1 MKYFLTILLS
11 VILFSST
18 SFGGTKMETFSL
30 NNGIKVIFKQTKS
43 VEILCL
49 KIHSPISVLN
59 EESSKSGVTSLLYN
73 TMNKSTNKR
82 NTEVLATDIENLG
95 SSISPDVEYDY
106 SGWTL
111 NCMSQYFDE
120 SCEILSDI
128 ILNPAFD
135 STEMGKE
142 KELMI
147 QSIKVRQDSIKSVAR
162 DKFISDFYNEKNPYS
177 KIKSGTEET
186 LTGLTQQDLKDVYNK
201 IYSTKG
207 MVITVVGNIKKSTL
221 KKTLNKYFGQMN
233 LTQEKP
239 KVSFERNPE
248 RTGEDTIVNSKFN
261 QAFIIYA
268 YDAPDVLNED
278 SITLKMINLVLGA
291 RMTGRLFIELREK
304 LGLAYEVNSN
314 YPTRMGDSYFEIYI
328 GLDKKNVDITKNGIE
343 KIMTDLCSTKVS
355 DKELN
360 DTKNFIK
367 GIYLLSHQSVERQ
380 AYYLSAREMLG
391 LGYEYDDKYIDLLS
405 KVTSDDIIKVA
416 NKYFKQKPYKL
427 ILMPN

>member
-1 MKYFLTILLS
+1 MKHFITILLS
-11 VILFSST
+11 LILFGSI
-18 SFGGTKMETFSL
+18 SFGGTKMETFNL

-49 KIHSPISVLN
+49 KLHSPISVLQ
-59 EESSKSGVTSLLYN
+59 EDSSKSGVTSLLYE
-73 TMNKSTNKR
+73 TMIKSTNKR
-82 NTEVLATDIENLG
+82 SVENLATDIENLG
-95 SSISPDVEYDY
+95 SSISSDIEYDY

-128 ILNPAFD
+128 ILNPSFD
-135 STEMGKE
+135 QKEMDKE
-142 KELMI
+142 RELMI
-147 QSIKVRQDSIKSVAR
+147 QAIKLSRDNIKSVAGEQ
-162 DKFISDFYNEKNPYS
+162 FAMGFYNKKHPYS
-177 KIKSGTEET
+177 KKRAGTEET
-186 LTGLTQQDLKDVYNK
+186 LKSLTQQDLKDVYNN

-207 MVITVVGNIKKSTL
+207 IVITVVGNIKKSVL
-221 KKTLNKYFGQMN
+221 KKTLNKYFGRIN

-239 KVSFERNPE
+239 NIILPNNPS
-248 RTGEDTIVNSKFN
+248 RTGEDTVVKSKFN

-268 YDAPDVLNED
+268 YDAPDVLDQD

-304 LGLAYEVNSN
+304 LGLAYEVNST
-314 YPTRMGDSYFEIYI
+314 YPSRTDKSYFEIYI
-328 GLDKKNVDITKNGIE
+328 GLDKKNIDITKQGIE
-343 KIMTDLCSTKVS
+343 KIMSDLCNTKIT

-360 DTKNFIK
+360 DTKNFVK
-367 GIYLLSHQSVERQ
+367 GIYLLAHQSVERQ

>member
-1 MKYFLTILLS
+1 MKHFLTILLS
-11 VILFSST
+11 IILFSSI
-18 SFGGTKMETFSL
+18 SFGGTKMETFNL
-30 NNGIKVIFKQTKS
+30 DNGIKVIFKQTKS

-49 KIHSPISVLN
+49 KIHYPISVIN

-73 TMNKSTNKR
+73 TMNKSTKKR
-82 NTEVLATDIENLG
+82 TVEVLATDIENLG

-111 NCMSQYFDE
+111 NCMSQYFDQ

-135 STEMGKE
+135 KEEMNKE
-142 KELMI
+142 RELMI

-177 KIKSGTEET
+177 KIKGGTEET
-186 LTGLTQQDLKDVYNK
+186 LTSLTQQDLKDVYEK

-207 MVITVVGNIKKSTL
+207 MVITVVGNIKKSAL
-221 KKTLNKYFGQMN
+221 KKALNKYFGQMN
-233 LTQEKP
+233 LTREKQNVVFA
-239 KVSFERNPE
+239 KNPE
-248 RTGEDTIVNSKFN
+248 RTGEDVVVNSKFN

-268 YDAPDVLNED
+268 YDAPDALNED

-314 YPTRMGDSYFEIYI
+314 FPTRIGDSYFEIYI
-328 GLDKKNVDITKNGIE
+328 GLDKKNVDITKTGIE
-343 KIMTDLCSTKVS
+343 KIMNDLCNIKIS

-360 DTKNFIK
+360 DTRSFIK

-380 AYYLSAREMLG
+380 AYYLSAREMIG
-391 LGYEYDDKYIDLLS
+391 LGYEYDDKYIDDLS
-405 KVTSDDIIKVA
+405 KVTSDDIIRVA